1 MIFGVSLKEYER
13 LLKLGDKAYPS
24 QWTKRLLLKQHKSK
38 FKVRNILDMTFSEFV
53 DAERHLERSEYAKF
67 CRIFIKKDW
76 LQRVYVRFCRKFGL
90 NYSTGI
96 VWQRVYF
103 HNLEPIVKEYGRQKQ
118 EMAEL
123 YRYVYNPPV
132 YGEPQSETN
141 GDELRKEFVQEFG
154 NLVVLM
160 DKVMSWDKTGFKAIE
175 QWKVSEFF
183 FWANYLTAQRIVEN
197 VK

>member
-24 QWTKRLLLKQHKSK
+24 QWTKRLLLKPHVDK
-38 FKVRNILDMTFSEFV
+38 FKTKNILDMTFSEFV
-53 DAERHLERSEYAKF
+53 DMERYRERTEWDNF
-67 CRIFIKKDW
+67 CRIFVVKKW
-76 LQRVYVRFCRKFGL
+76 
-90 NYSTGI
+90 
-96 VWQRVYF
+96 WQCVYF

-118 EMAEL
+118 EMADL

-132 YGEPQSETN
+132 YGESQSETN

>member
-1 MIFGVSLKEYER
+1 MFGISLKKYER
-13 LLKLGDKAYPS
+13 LLKHKGEIYPS
-24 QWTKRLLLKQHKSK
+24 QWTKRLLLKKAK
-38 FKVRNILDMTFSEFV
+38 DRFKVKTILDLTFSEFV
-53 DAERHLERSEYAKF
+53 DLERYLEHSEYDNF
-67 CRIFIKKDW
+67 CRIFVVKKW
-76 LQRVYVRFCRKFGL
+76 
-90 NYSTGI
+90 
-96 VWQRVYF
+96 WQRVYF

-132 YGEPQSETN
+132 YGEPEKETI
-141 GDELRKEFVQEFG
+141 GSELRSEFVQEFG

-160 DKVMSWDKTGFKAIE
+160 DKVMAWDKTGFKAIE